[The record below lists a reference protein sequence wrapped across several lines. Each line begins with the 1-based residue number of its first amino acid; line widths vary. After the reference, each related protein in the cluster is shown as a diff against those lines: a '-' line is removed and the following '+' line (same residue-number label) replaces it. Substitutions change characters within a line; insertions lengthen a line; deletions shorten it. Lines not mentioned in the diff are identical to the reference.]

1 MSIRWFPAFLNHFET
16 KIKLKFS
23 ESFNVFYGKTSFSR
37 RSLLSA
43 PEVDEEN
50 SETNISRTDAARE
63 LGLSSLER
71 GQSGVYMYSKLNRSA
86 FS

>member
-1 MSIRWFPAFLNHFET
+1 MT
-16 KIKLKFS
+16 FS
-23 ESFNVFYGKTSFSR
+23 EGNMLLGEIYMSLAYGLIDPTCLPATTIVHHDNKIWCTDTR
-37 RSLLSA
+37 RLTIAKELLSA

-71 GQSGVYMYSKLNRSA
+71 G
-86 FS
+86 